1 MKTLV
6 VYSSKGGN
14 TRKLAETAFAR
25 LAGEKEIVPVAE
37 APDPRGYSVV
47 VVGFWFK
54 GGQPDPDSQEYLK
67 KCTKTGKLFLFATHG
82 AATDSDTVRMGM
94 NKARELAAGAGIVGT
109 FSCQG
114 EVAAQVLAT
123 AANKNPPPS
132 WLKDA
137 DKAKGHPNN
146 DDLYNLCLSLE
157 NSGLAEVPKPG
168 EKRMFS

>member
-25 LAGEKEIVPVAE
+25 LVGNKEIWPVAE
-37 APDPRGYSVV
+37 APDPAGYDQV
-47 VVGFWFK
+47 VVGFWFQ
-54 GGQPDPDSQEYLK
+54 GGQPDPASQEFLK
-67 KCTKTGKLFLFATHG
+67 KCARAGRLFLLASHG
-82 AATDSDTVRMGM
+82 AAPDSEHARMGM
-94 NKARELAAGAGIVGT
+94 NKARELAAGANIVGT

-114 EVAAQVLAT
+114 EVPAQVLAA
-123 AANKNPPPS
+123 AANNSPPPP

-137 DKAKGHPNN
+137 DTAKGHPNS
-146 DDLYNLCLSLE
+146 DDLYNLCTALE
-157 NSGLAEVPKPG
+157 NSGLAETPKPG